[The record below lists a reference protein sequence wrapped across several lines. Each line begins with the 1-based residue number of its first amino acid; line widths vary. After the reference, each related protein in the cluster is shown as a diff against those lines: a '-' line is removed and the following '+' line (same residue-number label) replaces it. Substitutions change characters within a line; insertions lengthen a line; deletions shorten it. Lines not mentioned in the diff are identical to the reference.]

1 MDYIS
6 TRDSQKIY
14 SSEQVLN
21 YGLAPDGGL
30 FIPKELPKFSLE
42 SINSLKGSDY
52 QEIAFFILKP
62 FLNDLFS
69 DIEIKKIIN
78 EAYNKFDK
86 EIVSISPVG
95 QNTLLNL
102 FHGPTLAFKDYAM
115 CLLAKMYEYYLKK
128 NNKKLVI
135 VGATS
140 GDTGSAAIH
149 AFKGINS
156 IKIFILHPNNSTSIF
171 QRKQMTSSG
180 ANNVFNLALE
190 GSFDDCQTLV
200 KEIFNDESLNKNYN
214 FTAVNSINWFRVLP
228 QSIYYAWSYL
238 NHSIDSFVVP
248 SGNFGNIYS
257 AYVLK
262 KMGFPIKNLVIAT
275 NENNILHR
283 IIKNND
289 FSLYDVIKTNSPS
302 MDITISSNF
311 ERLLS
316 EFLESSVLIDLYQKM
331 PTRTHQKSLDDSAHI
346 ALSKNFLSM
355 SANSLEVEEQIQNTF
370 KDYNLLVDPHTAIG
384 LICAKKLKMSEVM
397 CLACAH
403 PVKFQDTVKK
413 SLSKQ
418 IQYDKKFNFDHEEK
432 FEVISNNYL
441 KLKEYIQNNA

>member
-1 MDYIS
+1 MDYRS
-6 TRDSQKIY
+6 TRNTQKTF

-30 FIPKELPKFSLE
+30 FIPSELPKFSLE
-42 SINSLKGSDY
+42 SIKSLKGSNY
-52 QEIAFFILKP
+52 EEIAFFILKP

-69 DIEIKKIIN
+69 NIEIKKIIN
-78 EAYNKFDK
+78 EAYSKFDK
-86 EIVSISPVG
+86 EIVSVSDVG
-95 QNTLLNL
+95 DNTLLNL

-115 CLLAKMYEYYLKK
+115 CLLAKIYEYYLKK
-128 NNKKLVI
+128 NNQELVI

-149 AFKGINS
+149 AFKGINN
-156 IKIFILHPNNSTSIF
+156 IKIFILHPNNSPSIF
-171 QRKQMTSSG
+171 QRKQMTTSG
-180 ANNVFNLALE
+180 ASNVFNIALK
-190 GSFDDCQTLV
+190 GSFDECQTMV
-200 KEIFNDESLNKNYN
+200 KNIFNDQTLNKNYN

-238 NHSIDSFVVP
+238 NHSIKSFVVP

-257 AYVLK
+257 AYILK
-262 KMGFPIKNLVIAT
+262 KMGFPIKDLVIAT

-283 IIKNND
+283 IIQNND
-289 FSLYDVIKTNSPS
+289 FSLIDVIKTNTPS

-316 EFLESSVLIDLYQKM
+316 EFVDQSVLTDLYQKII
-331 PTRTHQKSLDDSAHI
+331 TRTHPKSLDNSAHI
-346 ALSKNFLSM
+346 SLSKNFISM
-355 SANSLEVEEQIQNTF
+355 SANSIEVEEQIQNTY

-384 LICAKKLKMSEVM
+384 LICAKKLKLKDAM

-403 PVKFQDTVKK
+403 PVKFQDTVKN
-413 SLSKQ
+413 SVSDQ
-418 IQYDKKFNFDHEEK
+418 IQYDKNFIFDHEES
-432 FEVISNNYL
+432 FDVLDNNYST
-441 KLKEYIQNNA
+441 LKEYIKNYA

>member
-69 DIEIKKIIN
+69 DIEIRKIIN

-190 GSFDDCQTLV
+190 GSFDNCQTLV

-262 KMGFPIKNLVIAT
+262 KMGFPIKNLVIVAT
-275 NENNILHR
+275 
-283 IIKNND
+283 
-289 FSLYDVIKTNSPS
+289 YNS
-302 MDITISSNF
+302 
-311 ERLLS
+311 R
-316 EFLESSVLIDLYQKM
+316 Y
-331 PTRTHQKSLDDSAHI
+331 
-346 ALSKNFLSM
+346 
-355 SANSLEVEEQIQNTF
+355 
-370 KDYNLLVDPHTAIG
+370 
-384 LICAKKLKMSEVM
+384 
-397 CLACAH
+397 
-403 PVKFQDTVKK
+403 
-413 SLSKQ
+413 
-418 IQYDKKFNFDHEEK
+418 
-432 FEVISNNYL
+432 
-441 KLKEYIQNNA
+441 